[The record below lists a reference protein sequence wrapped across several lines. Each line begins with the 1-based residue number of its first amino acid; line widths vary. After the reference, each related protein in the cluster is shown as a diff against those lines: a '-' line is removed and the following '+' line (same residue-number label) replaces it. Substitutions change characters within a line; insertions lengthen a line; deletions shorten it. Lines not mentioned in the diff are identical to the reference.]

1 MLIKLSKPEKVQ
13 LLNALKIGY
22 LETRNIP
29 ALDKVLNEYR
39 PDLAIKELSDE
50 ELDARIAEL
59 EKKVKH

>member
-1 MLIKLSKPEKVQ
+1 MLIKLSKPEKVE
-13 LLNALKIGY
+13 LLNALKTGVID
-22 LETRNIP
+22 TRKIP